1 MATTVN
7 KMIGTLSIGTTTP
20 VNIEA
25 QVSKIGTPQT
35 VTRDAPVTVLTGDV
49 VTSAAT
55 YSWALSGE
63 MLLDLSNKTGAY
75 YSIRAMMG
83 QTQPFTFH
91 PIGTTGPTITGN
103 CIIDGFD
110 TEELN
115 AGAIAVS
122 KFAWPVQG
130 QITVTPPP

>member
-83 QTQPFTFH
+83 QTQPFTLRAARSSGSTDSS
-91 PIGTTGPTITGN
+91 PCSARSTSRWRRSRT
-103 CIIDGFD
+103 
-110 TEELN
+110 
-115 AGAIAVS
+115 
-122 KFAWPVQG
+122 
-130 QITVTPPP
+130 